1 MIKWSGFEP
10 PDIPSEKFN
19 MKKLVSLMLGLT
31 LLAGAAT
38 VAFAQTDTNK
48 QKAAKKKGKKGKKG
62 TNSTEKKAQ

>member
-1 MIKWSGFEP
+1 
-10 PDIPSEKFN
+10 